1 MIKQGKANIIVDGQW
16 GSTGKG
22 KLAGYL
28 YNRYPEIDVAVGD
41 FMPNSGHTY
50 VDDDGSKFITKM
62 LPTGSLIRSVK
73 NIIIGPYAVIDVD
86 RLKEEIKQAEEYRGQ
101 KCGEGWLLFI
111 HPMAGVLSK
120 DDVDLEKQQLFSI
133 ASTMTGGMAAT
144 VRKMERKYPEEGKY
158 AIASDVPFLE
168 SYLLREPFSL
178 SGGDHT
184 ALLEMAQG
192 FDLSLNYGHAW
203 PYVTSRDCLAGR
215 GMDNAGFP
223 LSDLGSIIASLRTYP
238 IRVGNVEDGW
248 SGPHYSDQEET
259 SWEKISEQ
267 IGQDVIEYT
276 TVTKRVRRVFTFSYV
291 QLGRFLKLVNPD
303 FAFLNFIN
311 YIEEEKRSS
320 FIRKLQHY
328 MNTYSSGSRCELKL
342 VGYGAKNDEVEIIL

>member
-1 MIKQGKANIIVDGQW
+1 MIKQGKANIIIDGQW

-28 YNRYPEIDVAVGD
+28 YNQYPIIDVAVGD
-41 FMPNSGHTY
+41 FMPNAGHTY
-50 VDDDGSKFITKM
+50 IDDSGNKFITKM
-62 LPTGSLIRSVK
+62 LPTGSLIRSVE
-73 NIIIGPYAVIDVD
+73 NVIIGPYAVIDVD

-101 KCGEGWLLFI
+101 KCGEGWFLFI
-111 HPMAGVLSK
+111 HPMAGVLNK
-120 DDVDLEKQQLFSI
+120 NDIDLEKRQLFSI

-144 VRKMERKYPEEGKY
+144 VRKMERIHPKEGEY
-158 AIASDVPFLE
+158 VIASNVPFLKP
-168 SYLLREPFSL
+168 YLLREPFSL
-178 SGGDHT
+178 LDGDHT

-192 FDLSLNYGHAW
+192 FDLSLNYGYGW

-223 LSDLGSIIASLRTYP
+223 LSDLGNIIASLRTYP
-238 IRVGNVEDGW
+238 IRVGNVKDGW
-248 SGPHYSDQEET
+248 SGPHYDDQEET

-267 IGQDVIEYT
+267 IGRDVIEYT
-276 TVTKRVRRVFTFSYV
+276 TVTKRVRRVFTFSYI

-311 YIEEEKRSS
+311 YIEKEKQDS
-320 FIRKLQHY
+320 FIHRLQQY
-328 MNTYSSGSRCELKL
+328 MYTHNYNCRLSLI
-342 VGYGAKNDEVEIIL
+342 GYGARNNEMDIVV